1 MSTIII
7 WVVGAGLL
15 IINILLRTR
24 VLRLEAALKQARSAE
39 YMTYL
44 RQLPAKN
51 DKIAAIKALR
61 KQYFELSLLDAN
73 KLWQQR

>member
-1 MSTIII
+1 MSTLII

-15 IINILLRTR
+15 IVNILLRTR
-24 VLRLEAALKQARSAE
+24 MLRLEAQLKQVRHSE

-44 RQLPAKN
+44 RQLPQKN
-51 DKIAAIKALR
+51 DKVAAIKALR
-61 KQYFELSLLDAN
+61 KQYFELSLVDAN